1 MVLPAPPRRE
11 SLGLSLTLPVSSS
24 APPAPDTS
32 DARNRRTGGIRNR
45 TSSRRRYRTYRQTS
59 RELDKAAKRKDITD
73 EQLAE
78 QSKRA
83 EAAGNLSMSRRRS
96 SRRTRGFWAL
106 MAEFWRMLGNQ
117 RRRVVGALFIS
128 AIATGLGLLPVYA
141 TKIVIDYVIDNK
153 QWPGWIISATQL
165 LGLPSGS
172 KHALLYASVAASL
185 LIGFIT
191 LGLGIW
197 ARWNATKASKQVAI
211 QARRIAFDQAVRL
224 PLHRVYDIKS
234 GGVTSVLRDDAG
246 GTGELVFSLLYNPSK
261 AIVQLVGSLVILA
274 FIQWELLVGAIVVL
288 PVIWVTHKTWIARI
302 RPLWRDVRNTRT
314 HIDAH
319 ATETFGGMR
328 VVRTFNRQRFE
339 AGTFTENNNLMARQ
353 ELLTWWWSRGIEA
366 AWQIIIPASV
376 ALLLL
381 FGGLMGMQQKMTAG
395 DLMAF
400 MAYLL
405 WLLSPIATLAMSA
418 TALQNNLAG
427 LDRTLDLLSEPR
439 EFSESAGQAELRR
452 QNVRGRITLENVE
465 YAYPKQTGDLGQQ
478 TLERGELVLHGVSL
492 EVPAGTT
499 VALVG
504 PSGAGKTTLCNL
516 IARFYDPTAG
526 RILLDGVDLRDI
538 NIDSYR
544 RLLSIVEQDTF
555 LFDGTIA
562 ENIAYGRRDA
572 TRDDVINAARLANAH
587 EFIAAF
593 PEGYEAFI
601 GERGVKLSGGQRQ
614 RLTIARAMLADPKIL
629 ILDEATSNLDTQSE
643 RLIQA
648 SLAELMRGRTSF
660 VIAHRL
666 STIQG
671 ADLIAVVE
679 QGRII
684 ETGTHE
690 ELMGRSGRYRTMVE
704 LQTAPPAPLL
714 KGRVVSGEAAA

>member
-1 MVLPAPPRRE
+1 MSSTADSATYRDTNRP
-11 SLGLSLTLPVSSS
+11 GVSSS
-24 APPAPDTS
+24 AEAATAGVRS
-32 DARNRRTGGIRNR
+32 R
-45 TSSRRRYRTYRQTS
+45 TSSRRRYETYRKTS
-59 RELDKAAKRKDITD
+59 RQLDEASRRKDITD

-78 QSKRA
+78 QSKLA
-83 EAAGNLSMSRRRS
+83 DAKGNLRLSRRRS
-96 SRRTRGFWAL
+96 SRRSRGFWAL
-106 MAEFWRMLGNQ
+106 LREFWRILGNQ
-117 RRRVVGALFIS
+117 KQRVMAALVVS
-128 AIATGLGLLPVYA
+128 AVATWLGLLPVYA
-141 TKIVIDYVIDNK
+141 TKIVIDYVIGDNA
-153 QWPGWIISATQL
+153 WPGWITSLSGL
-165 LGLPSGS
+165 LSLTEGS
-172 KHALLYASVAASL
+172 KHALLYATVGLSL
-185 LIGFIT
+185 LIGIVN
-191 LGLGIW
+191 LGLGMW
-197 ARWNATKASKQVAI
+197 SRWQATKASKQVAMHS
-211 QARRIAFDQAVRL
+211 RRFAFDHAVRL

-246 GTGELVFSLLYNPSK
+246 GVGELVFSLLYNPSK
-261 AIVQLVGSLVILA
+261 AVIQLLGSLLILA
-274 FIQWELLVGAIVVL
+274 FIQWELLLGAIVVL
-288 PVIWVTHKTWIARI
+288 PVVWLTHKTWIARI

-328 VVRTFNRQRFE
+328 VVRTFNRQRSE
-339 AGTFTENNNLMARQ
+339 AAVFTENNNLMARQ

-381 FGGLMGMQQKMTAG
+381 FGGLLGMQGKLSAG
-395 DLMAF
+395 DLTAF
-400 MAYLL
+400 LAYLL
-405 WLLSPIATLAMSA
+405 WLLQPIATLAMSA

-427 LDRTLDLLSEPR
+427 LDRTLDLLAEPG
-439 EFSESAGQAELRR
+439 EFAATPGQIELRR
-452 QNVRGRITLENVE
+452 EDVRGHVRLEDVE

-478 TLERGELVLHGVSL
+478 TVERGEPVLKGVSL
-492 EVPAGTT
+492 DVPPGTT

-504 PSGAGKTTLCNL
+504 PSGAGKTTMCNL

-526 RILLDGVDLRDI
+526 RILLDGRDLRQI
-538 NIDSYR
+538 NVDSYR

-562 ENIAYGRRDA
+562 ENIAYGRREADLA
-572 TRDDVINAARLANAH
+572 DVIEAAKKANAH
-587 EFIAAF
+587 EFISRF

-614 RLTIARAMLADPKIL
+614 RLTIARAILADPKIL
-629 ILDEATSNLDTQSE
+629 VLDEATSNLDTESE
-643 RLIQA
+643 RLIQS

-679 QGRII
+679 AGRII

-690 ELMGRSGRYRTMVE
+690 ELMARSGRYRTMVD
-704 LQTAPPAPLL
+704 LQTAPVQTL
-714 KGRVVSGEAAA
+714 KKVEEVAA